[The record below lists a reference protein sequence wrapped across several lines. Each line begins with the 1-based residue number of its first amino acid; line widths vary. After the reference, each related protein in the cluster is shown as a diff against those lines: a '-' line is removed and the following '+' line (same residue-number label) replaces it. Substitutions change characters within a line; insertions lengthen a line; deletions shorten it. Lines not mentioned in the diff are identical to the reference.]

1 MENLTQS
8 SQKYLVAIYDVVLTN
23 TAARVK
29 DVAARMS
36 VGMASASEAVKN
48 LAAKGYINY
57 EPYGII
63 TLTAKG
69 KKTVDMIAAR
79 HNIVSDFLEKVL
91 MIDKNDVET
100 CTNNLEY
107 FVPER
112 VLMQLVSYISFM
124 NKCSCSQPKWKKS
137 YEEFAQN
144 GEMPSGC
151 LACSKHSGGGC
162 NCSGCS
168 HG

>member
-8 SQKYLVAIYDVVLTN
+8 LQKYLVAIYEVVLTN

-29 DVAARMS
+29 DISAKMS
-36 VGMASASEAVKN
+36 IGMASTSEAVKN

-69 KKTVDMIAAR
+69 KKAVDLIAAR

-91 MIDKNDVET
+91 MIDKNDVEI
-100 CTNNLEY
+100 CTQNLEY
-107 FVPER
+107 YVPER
-112 VLMQLVSYISFM
+112 VLIQLVSYISFM
-124 NKCSCSQPKWKKS
+124 NKCSCSQPKWKQS

-144 GEMPSGC
+144 GEMPSRC
-151 LACSKHSGGGC
+151 AACAKNSGGGC
-162 NCSGCS
+162 GCSGCS
-168 HG
+168 R